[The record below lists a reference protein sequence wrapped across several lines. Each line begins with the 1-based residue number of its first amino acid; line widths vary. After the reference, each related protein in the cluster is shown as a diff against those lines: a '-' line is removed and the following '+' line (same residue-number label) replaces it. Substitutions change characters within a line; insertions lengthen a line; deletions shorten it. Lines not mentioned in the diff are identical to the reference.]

1 MGRGMLGGV
10 MSVDDLPILGITMG
24 DAAGVGPEVTVMALM
39 KPEIRAK
46 ARVVVIGDASIIAD
60 AARIVGCD
68 LPIRTIDEIRP
79 DEIDDAAIWVLDL
92 KNRPLDG
99 LTRGKVDAVNGKAAF
114 EYVDRAVTLA
124 LKNQIDAIVTAPLNK
139 EAMHLGGYKYPG
151 HTEALAS
158 LCDIGEDDI
167 TMLLASPRLRVSHVS
182 THCSMIEAVHSVTTD
197 RVVRVAKLT
206 ADAVAPLV
214 DRPPKIAL
222 CGINPHAGENGLFGP
237 EDEREIRPAAAQL
250 QAEGIDAY
258 GPIPGDTVFLRALK
272 GEFDA
277 VVAMYHDQGHI
288 PSKLAGFD
296 DTVNITLG
304 LPIIRTSVDHG
315 TAFDIAGTG
324 KAQAVNMEVAI
335 DLAAGMGRARRANRR
350 S

>member
-1 MGRGMLGGV
+1 
-10 MSVDDLPILGITMG
+10 MSVDELPILGITMG
-24 DAAGVGPEVTVMALM
+24 DAAGIGPEVTVMALAN
-39 KPEIRAK
+39 PEVRAK
-46 ARVVVIGDASIIAD
+46 ARAVVLGDASIIAD

-68 LPIRTIDEIRP
+68 LPIRAIDEIRP
-79 DEIDDAAIWVLDL
+79 DQLDDSAIWVLDM

-99 LTRGKVDAVNGKAAF
+99 LVRGKVDATNGRAAF
-114 EYVDRAVTLA
+114 EYIDRAVTLA
-124 LKNQIDAIVTAPLNK
+124 LGNQIDAIVTAPLNK
-139 EAMHLGGYKYPG
+139 EAMHLAGFKYPG
-151 HTEALAS
+151 HTEALAH
-158 LCDIGEDDI
+158 LCDIGDDDI

-182 THCSMIEAVHSVTTD
+182 THCSMLEAVASVTTD
-197 RVVRVAKLT
+197 RVVRVARLT
-206 ADAVAPLV
+206 AQAVAPLV
-214 DRPPKIAL
+214 SRPPKIAL
-222 CGINPHAGENGLFGP
+222 CGINPHAGENGLFGH
-237 EDEREIRPAAAQL
+237 EDEREIRPAAAVL

-324 KAQAVNMEVAI
+324 TAQPVNMEVAI
-335 DLAAGMGRARRANRR
+335 DLAAGMGRARRAARR
-350 S
+350 G

>member
-1 MGRGMLGGV
+1 M
-10 MSVDDLPILGITMG
+10 
-24 DAAGVGPEVTVMALM
+24 
-39 KPEIRAK
+39 
-46 ARVVVIGDASIIAD
+46 VVIGDASIIAD
-60 AARIVGCD
+60 AARIVGCG

-79 DEIDDAAIWVLDL
+79 DEIDDSAIWVLDL
-92 KNRPLDG
+92 RNRPIES

-114 EYVDRAVTLA
+114 EYVDRAVSLA
-124 LKNQIDAIVTAPLNK
+124 LKSQIDAIVTAPLNK

-206 ADAVAPLV
+206 RDAVAPLV
-214 DRPPKIAL
+214 DRNPKIAL

-324 KAQAVNMEVAI
+324 KAQPVNMEVAI

>member
-1 MGRGMLGGV
+1 
-10 MSVDDLPILGITMG
+10 
-24 DAAGVGPEVTVMALM
+24 MALM
-39 KPEIRAK
+39 KDEVRGK
-46 ARVVVIGDASIIAD
+46 ARMVVLGDASVIED
-60 AARIVGCD
+60 AARIVGCP
-68 LPIRTIDEIRP
+68 LPVRAIEEIRP
-79 DEIDDAAIWVLDL
+79 EELDDSAIWVLDF

-99 LTRGKVDAVNGKAAF
+99 LVRGKVEAANGKAAF

-124 LKNQIDAIVTAPLNK
+124 LGNTIDAIVTAPLNK
-139 EAMHLGGYKYPG
+139 EAMHLGGFKFPG
-151 HTEALAS
+151 HTEALAH
-158 LCDIGEDDI
+158 LCDIGKDDI

-182 THCSMIEAVHSVTTD
+182 THCSMIEAVASVTTD
-197 RVVRVAKLT
+197 RVARVARLT
-206 ADAVAPLV
+206 AEAVAPLV

-237 EDEREIRPAAAQL
+237 EDEREIRPAAKLL

-324 KAQAVNMEVAI
+324 KAQPVNMEVAL
-335 DLAAGMGRARRANRR
+335 DLAAGMGRARRAARR
-350 S
+350 A

>member
-1 MGRGMLGGV
+1 
-10 MSVDDLPILGITMG
+10 MSADDLPVLGITMG

-39 KPEIRAK
+39 NDDVRRK
-46 ARVVVIGDASIIAD
+46 ARTVVIGDASVIED
-60 AARIVGCD
+60 AARIVGCS
-68 LPIRTIDEIRP
+68 LPVRAIEEVDP
-79 DEIDDAAIWVLDL
+79 DALDDSAIWVLDL

-99 LTRGKVDAVNGKAAF
+99 LVRGKVDAVNGKAAF

-124 LKNQIDAIVTAPLNK
+124 LANKIDAIVTAPLNK

-151 HTEALAS
+151 HTEALAN

-182 THCSMIEAVHSVTTD
+182 THCSMLEAVASVTTD
-197 RVVRVAKLT
+197 RVVRVARLT
-206 ADAVAPLV
+206 AEAVAPLV
-214 DRPPKIAL
+214 NRPPKIAL
-222 CGINPHAGENGLFGP
+222 CGINPHAGENGLFGR
-237 EDEREIRPAAAQL
+237 EDEDQIRPAAALL
-250 QAEGIDAY
+250 QQEGIDAY

-272 GEFDA
+272 GDFDA

-335 DLAAGMGRARRANRR
+335 DLGAGMGRARRASRLSR
-350 S
+350 

>member
-1 MGRGMLGGV
+1 M
-10 MSVDDLPILGITMG
+10 
-24 DAAGVGPEVTVMALM
+24 
-39 KPEIRAK
+39 
-46 ARVVVIGDASIIAD
+46 
-60 AARIVGCD
+60 
-68 LPIRTIDEIRP
+68 
-79 DEIDDAAIWVLDL
+79 
-92 KNRPLDG
+92 
-99 LTRGKVDAVNGKAAF
+99 
-114 EYVDRAVTLA
+114 TLA
-124 LKNQIDAIVTAPLNK
+124 LANTIDAIVTAPLNK

-151 HTEALAS
+151 HTEALAH

-182 THCSMIEAVHSVTTD
+182 THCSMLEAVASVTTD
-197 RVVRVAKLT
+197 RVVRVARLT
-206 ADAVAPLV
+206 AEAVAPLV
-214 DRPPKIAL
+214 NRPPKIAL
-222 CGINPHAGENGLFGP
+222 AGINPHAGENGLFGARGRARDP
-237 EDEREIRPAAAQL
+237 AGRRPAPGRK
-250 QAEGIDAY
+250 GIDAY

-335 DLAAGMGRARRANRR
+335 DLAAGMGRARRAGAATLIGAASSSSQILWKDAHYLYISAAHRAPRRRVEGTERVAVEGRESCRHRLNQSVVSRGARFARR
-350 S
+350 SLLVAAAAGLHGSERLFPRQARRRTPRFRRRR

>member
-1 MGRGMLGGV
+1 
-10 MSVDDLPILGITMG
+10 MSVDELPILGITMG
-24 DAAGVGPEVTVMALM
+24 DAAGVGPEVTVKALM
-39 KPEIRAK
+39 NAEIRAK
-46 ARVVVIGDASIIAD
+46 ARVVVLGDASVMED
-60 AARIVGCD
+60 AARIVGCT
-68 LPIRTIDEIRP
+68 LPVRAIDEIRP
-79 DEIDDAAIWVLDL
+79 EELDDQAIWVLDF

-99 LTRGKVDAVNGKAAF
+99 LTRGKVDAQNGKAAF
-114 EYVDRAVTLA
+114 EYIDRAVTLA
-124 LKNQIDAIVTAPLNK
+124 LKNTIDAIVTAPLNK
-139 EAMHLGGYKYPG
+139 EAMHLGGFKYPG
-151 HTEALAS
+151 HTEALAA

-167 TMLLASPRLRVSHVS
+167 TMLLASPKLRVSHVS
-182 THCSMIEAVHSVTTD
+182 THVSMLQAVAAVTTD
-197 RVVRVAKLT
+197 RVVRVGRLT
-206 ADAVAPLV
+206 AEAVAPLV

-222 CGINPHAGENGLFGP
+222 AGINPHAGENGLFGN
-237 EDEREIRPAAAQL
+237 EDEREIRPAAAAL

-335 DLAAGMGRARRANRR
+335 DLAAGMGRARRAAR
-350 S
+350 SS

>member
-1 MGRGMLGGV
+1 

-39 KPEIRAK
+39 KPEMRAK
-46 ARVVVIGDASIIAD
+46 ARMVVIGDASIVAD

-68 LPIRTIDEIRP
+68 LPIRTIDAIRP
-79 DEIDDAAIWVLDL
+79 DEIDDSAIWVLDL

-124 LKNQIDAIVTAPLNK
+124 LRNEIDAIVTAPLNK

-214 DRPPKIAL
+214 SRPPKIAL

-237 EDEREIRPAAAQL
+237 EDEREIRPAAARL

-324 KAQAVNMEVAI
+324 KAQPVNMEVAL
-335 DLAAGMGRARRANRR
+335 DLAAGMGRARRAARG

>member
-1 MGRGMLGGV
+1 MLGGEMGV
-10 MSVDDLPILGITMG
+10 NDLPILGITMG

-39 KPEIRAK
+39 NDAIRAK
-46 ARVVVIGDASIIAD
+46 ARAVVLGDASVIAD
-60 AARIVGCD
+60 AARIVGCT
-68 LPIRTIDEIRP
+68 LPIRAIAEIHS
-79 DEIDDAAIWVLDL
+79 DEIDDQAIYVLDL
-92 KNRPLDG
+92 QNRPLDG

-114 EYVDRAVTLA
+114 EYIDRAVTLA
-124 LKNQIDAIVTAPLNK
+124 LANSIDAIVTAPLNK
-139 EAMHLGGYKYPG
+139 EAMHLAGYKYPG
-151 HTEALAS
+151 HTEALAT

-182 THCSMIEAVHSVTTD
+182 THVSMLQAVAAVTTD
-197 RVVRVAKLT
+197 RVVRVARLT
-206 ADAVAPLV
+206 AEAVSPLV

-222 CGINPHAGENGLFGP
+222 AGINPHAGENGLFGN
-237 EDEREIRPAAAQL
+237 EDEREIRPAAAIL
-250 QAEGIDAY
+250 QSEGIDAY
-258 GPIPGDTVFLRALK
+258 GPIPGDTVFLRAIK
-272 GEFDA
+272 GDFDA

-335 DLAAGMGRARRANRR
+335 DLAAGMGRARRASRH

>member
-1 MGRGMLGGV
+1 
-10 MSVDDLPILGITMG
+10 MSTDDLPILGITMG

-39 KPEIRAK
+39 KDEVRSK

-60 AARIVGCD
+60 AARIVGCE
-68 LPIRTIDEIRP
+68 LPVRVIEEIRP
-79 DEIDDAAIWVLDL
+79 DEIDHSAVWVLDL

-99 LTRGKVDAVNGKAAF
+99 LERGKVDAANGKAAF

-124 LKNQIDAIVTAPLNK
+124 LANTIDAIVTAPLNK

-151 HTEALAS
+151 HTEALGH

-182 THCSMIEAVHSVTTD
+182 THCSMLEAVQSVTTD
-197 RVVRVAKLT
+197 RVVRVARLT
-206 ADAVAPLV
+206 AEAVAPLV

-222 CGINPHAGENGLFGP
+222 AGINPHSGENGLFGS
-237 EDEREIRPAAAQL
+237 EDEREIRPAAALL
-250 QAEGIDAY
+250 QQEGIDAY

-272 GEFDA
+272 GDFDA

-324 KAQAVNMEVAI
+324 TAQAVNMVVAI
-335 DLAAGMGRARRANRR
+335 DLAAGMGRARRAARHR
-350 S
+350 

>member
-1 MGRGMLGGV
+1 
-10 MSVDDLPILGITMG
+10 MSSDDLPILGITMG

-39 KPEIRAK
+39 NDEVRQK
-46 ARVVVIGDASIIAD
+46 ARAVVIGDASIIKD

-68 LPIRTIDEIRP
+68 LPVRAIDEINP
-79 DEIDDAAIWVLDL
+79 DEIDQSAIWVLDL

-99 LTRGKVDAVNGKAAF
+99 LVRGKVDAVNGKAAF

-124 LKNQIDAIVTAPLNK
+124 LANQIDAIVTAPLNK

-151 HTEALAS
+151 HTEALAN

-182 THCSMIEAVHSVTTD
+182 THCSMMEAVASVTTD
-197 RVVRVAKLT
+197 RVVRVARLT
-206 ADAVAPLV
+206 AEAVAPLV

-222 CGINPHAGENGLFGP
+222 AGINPHAGENGLFGP
-237 EDEREIRPAAAQL
+237 EDEREIRPAAAAL
-250 QAEGIDAY
+250 QEEGIDAY

-324 KAQAVNMEVAI
+324 TAQAVNMVVAI
-335 DLAAGMGRARRANRR
+335 DLGAGMGRARRAAR
-350 S
+350 ST

>member
-1 MGRGMLGGV
+1 

-24 DAAGVGPEVTVMALM
+24 DAAGVGPEVTVKALM
-39 KPEIRAK
+39 NDEIRAK
-46 ARVVVIGDASIIAD
+46 ARAVVIGDASVVRE
-60 AARIVGCD
+60 AARIVGCT
-68 LPIRTIDEIRP
+68 LPVNVVDRIVPEQLDGS
-79 DEIDDAAIWVLDL
+79 AIWVLDL
-92 KNRPLDG
+92 GNRPVDS
-99 LTRGKVDAVNGKAAF
+99 LTRGKVDGVNGAAAF
-114 EYVDRAVTLA
+114 EYVDKAVTLA
-124 LKNQIDAIVTAPLNK
+124 LKNEIDAIVTAPLNK

-151 HTEALAS
+151 HTEALAH

-182 THCSMIEAVHSVTTD
+182 THVSMMEAVRSVTAD
-197 RVVRVAKLT
+197 RVVRVARLT
-206 ADAVAPLV
+206 AEAVAPLV

-222 CGINPHAGENGLFGP
+222 AGINPHAGENGLFGP
-237 EDEREIRPAAAQL
+237 EDDREIRPAAAAL

-335 DLAAGMGRARRANRR
+335 DLAAGMGRARRAGRL

>member
-1 MGRGMLGGV
+1 
-10 MSVDDLPILGITMG
+10 MSVQDLPILGITMG
-24 DAAGVGPEVTVMALM
+24 DAAGVGPEVTVMALANDEVR
-39 KPEIRAK
+39 KK
-46 ARVVVIGDASIIAD
+46 ARMVVLGDASVIED
-60 AARIVGCD
+60 AARIVGCT
-68 LPIRTIDEIRP
+68 LPVRAIDEIRP
-79 DEIDDAAIWVLDL
+79 DEIDDSAIWVLDL

-114 EYVDRAVTLA
+114 EYIDRAVTLA
-124 LKNQIDAIVTAPLNK
+124 LGNQIDAIVTAPLNK
-139 EAMHLGGYKYPG
+139 EAMHLAGFKYPG
-151 HTEALAS
+151 HTEALAN

-182 THCSMIEAVHSVTTD
+182 THCSMLEAVASVTTD
-197 RVVRVAKLT
+197 RVVRVARLT
-206 ADAVAPLV
+206 RDAVAPLV

-222 CGINPHAGENGLFGP
+222 CGINPHAGENGLFGH

-335 DLAAGMGRARRANRR
+335 DLAAGMGRARRASRH

>member
-1 MGRGMLGGV
+1 MG
-10 MSVDDLPILGITMG
+10 VDDLPILGITMG

-39 KPEIRAK
+39 KEEIRAR
-46 ARVVVIGDASIIAD
+46 ARMVVLGDASVIED
-60 AARIVGCD
+60 AARIVGCT
-68 LPIRTIDEIRP
+68 LPVRAIDEIRP
-79 DEIDDAAIWVLDL
+79 DELSGDAIWVLDF
-92 KNRPLDG
+92 KNRPVG
-99 LTRGKVDAVNGKAAF
+99 SLTRGKVDAVNGKAAF
-114 EYVDRAVTLA
+114 EYIDGAVTLA

-139 EAMHLGGYKYPG
+139 EAMHLGGFKFPG
-151 HTEALAS
+151 HTEALAH

-206 ADAVAPLV
+206 RDAVAPLV
-214 DRPPKIAL
+214 DRNPKIAL

-324 KAQAVNMEVAI
+324 KAQPVNMEVAI
-335 DLAAGMGRARRANRR
+335 DLAAGMGRARRAARR
-350 S
+350 A

>member
-1 MGRGMLGGV
+1 
-10 MSVDDLPILGITMG
+10 MSVQDLPILGITMG
-24 DAAGVGPEVTVMALM
+24 DAAGVGPEVTVMALANDEVR
-39 KPEIRAK
+39 KK
-46 ARVVVIGDASIIAD
+46 ARMVVLGDAGVIED
-60 AARIVGCD
+60 AARIVGCT
-68 LPIRTIDEIRP
+68 LPVRAIDEIRP
-79 DEIDDAAIWVLDL
+79 DEIDDSAIWVLDL

-114 EYVDRAVTLA
+114 EYIDRAVTLA
-124 LKNQIDAIVTAPLNK
+124 LGNQIDAIVTAPLNK
-139 EAMHLGGYKYPG
+139 EAMHLAGFKYPG
-151 HTEALAS
+151 HTEALAN

-182 THCSMIEAVHSVTTD
+182 THCSMLEAVASVTTD
-197 RVVRVAKLT
+197 RVVRVARLT
-206 ADAVAPLV
+206 RDAVAPLV

-222 CGINPHAGENGLFGP
+222 CGINPHAGENGLFGH

-335 DLAAGMGRARRANRR
+335 DLAAGMGRARRASRH